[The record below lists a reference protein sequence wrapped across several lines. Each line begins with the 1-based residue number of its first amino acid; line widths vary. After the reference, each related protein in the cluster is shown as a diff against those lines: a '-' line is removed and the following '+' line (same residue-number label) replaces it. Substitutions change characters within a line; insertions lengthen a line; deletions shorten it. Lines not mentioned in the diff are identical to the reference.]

1 VNRSNEGRL
10 AEEERG
16 REGAGGRASGRRIP
30 RRAEGGISRPAV
42 PCPPHAFS
50 LCPPFFL
57 AFSLSV
63 ARQRFFSNLQP
74 KRSGLQDGRR
84 TARRE
89 REGSQPVGE
98 ILQHPIH
105 STEQERERGGREGG
119 RKVEG

>member
-10 AEEERG
+10 ADEERG
-16 REGAGGRASGRRIP
+16 RARVRPTNSQEGRRRNIATC
-30 RRAEGGISRPAV
+30 RAV
-42 PCPPHAFS
+42 PSARLFPLPS
-50 LCPPFFL
+50 LLPRL
-57 AFSLSV
+57 LSFGSS
-63 ARQRFFSNLQP
+63 QRFFSNLQP
-74 KRSGLQDGRR
+74 KRSVLQDGRR